1 MVSTGSSEAAT
12 EPEAAAGSVPA
23 AESEAAIELG
33 AAAGSGAAMEPG
45 TAAGS
50 RGSVL
55 PGAAVRPAEGGVA
68 TEGGGAGAAR
78 VRPPAVEPFTCRRP
92 HRVAV
97 IASEPVSLF
106 NLAVPELLLLKVE
119 VDGRP
124 GYEVEMCTPDPGTVA
139 TSGGADV
146 VIRSGLDALDRADTV
161 IVAGTG
167 AAEHPDPRV
176 LGALREAGR
185 AGKRIAS
192 ICTGAF
198 LLAEAGLLDG
208 RNATTYWAYTRQFAE
223 KYPDVVIQPD
233 VLYVQDDRI
242 LTSSGY
248 AAGIDLCLHLVR
260 TDYGAAVANHVSR
273 LALVAPVRP
282 GGQAQFTDT
291 PLPAET
297 GTSLA
302 GTRAWA
308 MTRLDRPLALTDLA
322 RHAAV
327 SVRTLSRRFH
337 AETGLS
343 PLQWLLHQR
352 LDRARELLE
361 TTTLPV
367 DQVAR
372 ASGLGTADSLRQHLV
387 RRVGLT
393 PSDYRAT
400 FTRLP
405 AG

>member
-1 MVSTGSSEAAT
+1 MTIAGPETADHPKTADHPET
-12 EPEAAAGSVPA
+12 ADRPEAAEHPETADP
-23 AESEAAIELG
+23 EA
-33 AAAGSGAAMEPG
+33 PG
-45 TAAGS
+45 
-50 RGSVL
+50 
-55 PGAAVRPAEGGVA
+55 P
-68 TEGGGAGAAR
+68 AGAAR
-78 VRPPAVEPFTCRRP
+78 RPAAGPFTSHRP

-106 NLAVPELLLLKVE
+106 NLAVPELLLLKVQL
-119 VDGRP
+119 DGRP
-124 GYEVEMCTPDPGTVA
+124 GYEVEMCTPDPGTVT
-139 TSGGADV
+139 TSGGADL
-146 VIRSGLDALDRADTV
+146 VIRSGLDAVDRADTV

-176 LGALREAGR
+176 LSALRAAGR
-185 AGKRIAS
+185 DGKRIAS

-233 VLYVQDDRI
+233 VLYVQDEHI

-260 TDYGAAVANHVSR
+260 TDYGAAVANTVSR

-308 MTRLDRPLALTDLA
+308 MTRLDRPLTLTDLA

-352 LDRARELLE
+352 LERARELLE

-405 AG
+405 APELPAEPEQTSGASPYG

>member
-1 MVSTGSSEAAT
+1 M
-12 EPEAAAGSVPA
+12 PP
-23 AESEAAIELG
+23 I
-33 AAAGSGAAMEPG
+33 
-45 TAAGS
+45 
-50 RGSVL
+50 
-55 PGAAVRPAEGGVA
+55 
-68 TEGGGAGAAR
+68 
-78 VRPPAVEPFTCRRP
+78 PAVSAASVGPFTCPRP

-97 IASEPVSLF
+97 IASRPVSLF

-124 GYEVEMCTPDPGTVA
+124 GYEVELCTPDPGPVT
-139 TSGGADV
+139 TSGSADV
-146 VIRSGLDALDRADTV
+146 VIRSGLDAVDRADTV

-167 AAEHPDPRV
+167 AAEDPDPRV
-176 LGALREAGR
+176 LEALRSAAR
-185 AGKRIAS
+185 AGKRVAS
-192 ICTGAF
+192 VCTGAF
-198 LLAEAGLLDG
+198 LLAAAGLLDG
-208 RNATTYWAYTRQFAE
+208 RHATTYWAYTGQFAE
-223 KYPDVVIQPD
+223 KYPDVLVQPD
-233 VLYVQDDRI
+233 VLYVQDGRI

-260 TDYGAAVANHVSR
+260 TDYGAAVANAVAR

-302 GTRAWA
+302 ETRAWA
-308 MTRLDRPLALTDLA
+308 MTRLDQPLTLTDLA
-322 RHAAV
+322 RHASV

-337 AETGLS
+337 AETGLT

-352 LDRARELLE
+352 LERARELLE

-372 ASGLGTADSLRQHLV
+372 ASGLGTADSLRQHLL

-405 AG
+405 AA

>member
-1 MVSTGSSEAAT
+1 MA
-12 EPEAAAGSVPA
+12 
-23 AESEAAIELG
+23 
-33 AAAGSGAAMEPG
+33 
-45 TAAGS
+45 
-50 RGSVL
+50 
-55 PGAAVRPAEGGVA
+55 
-68 TEGGGAGAAR
+68 
-78 VRPPAVEPFTCRRP
+78 PFSCPRP

-97 IASEPVSLF
+97 IAAQPVSMF
-106 NLAVPELLLLKVE
+106 NLAVPDMLLAKVE

-124 GYEVEMCTPDPGTVA
+124 GYEVELCTPDPGIVA

-146 VIRSGLDALDRADTV
+146 VIRGGLDAVGRADTV

-167 AAEHPDPRV
+167 AAEHPDPRI
-176 LGALREAGR
+176 LDALRTAAQ
-185 AGKRIAS
+185 AGKRVAS

-198 LLAEAGLLDG
+198 VLAEAGLLDG
-208 RNATTYWAYTRQFAE
+208 RRATTYWTHTQELAE
-223 KYPDVVIQPD
+223 RYPSVVVQPD
-233 VLYVQDDRI
+233 VLFVQDGRL

-260 TDYGAAVANHVSR
+260 TDYGAAIANTVAR

-291 PLPAET
+291 PLPPET

-302 GTRAWA
+302 ETRAWI
-308 MTRLDRPLALTDLA
+308 MTRLDRPLTLTDLA

-327 SVRTLSRRFH
+327 SVRTLTRRFH

-352 LDRARELLE
+352 VDRARELLE
-361 TTTLPV
+361 TTGLPV

-372 ASGLGTADSLRQHLV
+372 ASGLGTADSLRQHLL

-393 PSDYRAT
+393 PSDYRTT

-405 AG
+405 AA